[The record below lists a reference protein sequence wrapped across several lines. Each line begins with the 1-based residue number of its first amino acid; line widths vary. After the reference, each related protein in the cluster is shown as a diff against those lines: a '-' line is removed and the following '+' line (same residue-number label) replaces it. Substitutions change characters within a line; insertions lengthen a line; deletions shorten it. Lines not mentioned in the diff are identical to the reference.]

1 MKRIMIIASVFV
13 FISTFFCESL
23 SGKMLSVNEVEVVT
37 SIDVQWELVKEEA
50 GIQIFYKTI
59 AKDGVFQLRV
69 KFVNTKNEAVKFN
82 WSISKKSDTVFE
94 EIQVDL
100 MSNESIEKDESLV
113 IPFNSGDSFN
123 DFLMTL
129 KIK

>member
-1 MKRIMIIASVFV
+1 MRIRILMMLVVAFFIVDIKATDTKRENSFDYSAY
-13 FISTFFCESL
+13 
-23 SGKMLSVNEVEVVT
+23 N
-37 SIDVQWELVKEEA
+37 DQWELVKEEA

-82 WSISKKSDTVFE
+82 WSLSKKSDLVFE
-94 EIQVDL
+94 DIQVDL
-100 MSNESIEKDESLV
+100 MSNESIEKDENLV
-113 IPFNSGDSFN
+113 IPFNSGDSSD